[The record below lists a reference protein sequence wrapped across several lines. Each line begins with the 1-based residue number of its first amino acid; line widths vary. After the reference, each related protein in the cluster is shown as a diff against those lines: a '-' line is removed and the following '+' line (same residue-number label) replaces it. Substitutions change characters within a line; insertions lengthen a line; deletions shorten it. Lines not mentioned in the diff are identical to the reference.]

1 MLNGHKIEKFILI
14 TNGGLQLDLAK
25 MWGAENEERIF
36 RTNEECVHQIG
47 MHRKSGEIVNLSY

>member
-25 MWGAENEERIF
+25 MWGAKRE
-36 RTNEECVHQIG
+36 
-47 MHRKSGEIVNLSY
+47 